1 MPRDK
6 LPDDLL
12 ELLGLCEH
20 GKLFAVQAW
29 LAEGKRA
36 TADGNFRITP
46 FIGAV
51 RQGFHSLVEVF
62 LKAGVIG
69 QEEKEWAL
77 STAVSMR
84 RMDLIELLAD
94 HGADPLSVDFN
105 DEVLWTRIP
114 KIIGWFI
121 DRGADLE
128 TGNPIANAFRWGN
141 RQFLGIYM
149 GLRDKVPSARKQAAM
164 ALRYHCGRGK
174 MKWVSLLLWAG
185 TDPRMVVPDL
195 ENPEAT
201 DPEEDSYHFRSALE
215 EAVQSGQIE
224 VVKKIGLKPGVDDF
238 SVLLSRAASSKQPEL
253 FRMLLEAG
261 GDPNA
266 GKDLDNPVEAL
277 ICYLGWNLDPSW
289 GFRRADDVVACLE
302 LAAKYGGRW
311 KNPDKYRLSC
321 LRRSISKACKGY
333 DYQAISVLRRLAK
346 SEIMEPDTFRELMRT
361 PRMREVLESQTS
373 GTDELRRFAGYDT
386 RRSTKKL
393 VRRR

>member
-6 LPDDLL
+6 LPDDLK
-12 ELLGLCEH
+12 ELLVLCEH
-20 GKLFAVQAW
+20 GKLYDVEAW
-29 LAEGKRA
+29 LAAGKRA
-36 TADGNFRITP
+36 TANGDFRITP
-46 FIGAV
+46 FIGSIQ
-51 RQGFHSLVEVF
+51 QGFHSLVEVF

-69 QEEKEWAL
+69 QDEKDWGL

-84 RMDLIELLAD
+84 RIDLIELLAE

-128 TGNPIANAFRWGN
+128 TGYPIANTFRWGN

-201 DPEEDSYHFRSALE
+201 DSEEDSYHFRSPLE

-238 SVLLSRAASSKQPEL
+238 SALLRRAASSEKPEV

-266 GKDLDNPVEAL
+266 GEEWENPVQAL
-277 ICYLGWNLDPSW
+277 MRYLGWNLAPSW
-289 GFRRADDVVACLE
+289 GVGRADDVVACLE
-302 LAAKYGGRW
+302 LAAQYGGRW
-311 KNPDKYRLSC
+311 TTADEYGLSS
-321 LRRSISKACKGY
+321 LRRGISKACKDY
-333 DYQAISVLRRLAK
+333 DHKAISLLQRLAK
-346 SEIMEPDTFRELMRT
+346 SGIMEPETFRELMRT
-361 PRMREVLESQTS
+361 PRMREVLKSQTS
-373 GTDELRRFAGYDT
+373 GADELRRFAGYDT
-386 RRSTKKL
+386 LRSAKKL
-393 VRRR
+393 IRRR